1 MVSFNTRN
9 KVNLV
14 HPPTKDEISK
24 ARLALDVY
32 LKIYFEFMV
41 GCVMK
46 TPEPNDFGD
55 LENMIYLAEGYK
67 IITSDKKWLEIANN
81 LGLGDA
87 VQTLKN

>member
-1 MVSFNTRN
+1 
-9 KVNLV
+9 
-14 HPPTKDEISK
+14 
-24 ARLALDVY
+24 
-32 LKIYFEFMV
+32 MV

-46 TPEPNDFGD
+46 TPEPNDLGD